1 MKKILW
7 DISNT
12 EKISLRVALFLEH
25 KPQNLPSN
33 GHFNISNATLRNEYS
48 YLIWNNS
55 FKFISHVFISHE
67 FKSVKDIHGGI
78 EPV

>member
-1 MKKILW
+1 MKRILW

-33 GHFNISNATLRNEYS
+33 GHFNISNAYLRNEYS
-48 YLIWNNS
+48 YLI
-55 FKFISHVFISHE
+55 
-67 FKSVKDIHGGI
+67 
-78 EPV
+78 